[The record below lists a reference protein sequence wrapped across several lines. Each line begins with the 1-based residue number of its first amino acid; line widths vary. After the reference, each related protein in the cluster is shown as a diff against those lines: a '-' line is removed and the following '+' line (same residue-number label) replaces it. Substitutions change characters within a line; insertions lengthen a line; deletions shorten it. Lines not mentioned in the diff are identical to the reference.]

1 MGLADESAF
10 DSNKGSAVKKDSQK
24 GSAAKKGQTTKGARM
39 RMRAVTKATKATTTL
54 PEGGGDRRQWEEELR
69 KDLDAFQW

>member
-1 MGLADESAF
+1 MGLAADEPAF
-10 DSNKGSAVKKDSQK
+10 DSKKGSAV
-24 GSAAKKGQTTKGARM
+24 KKGQTTKGARM

-54 PEGGGDRRQWEEELR
+54 QEGGEDRRQWEEELR